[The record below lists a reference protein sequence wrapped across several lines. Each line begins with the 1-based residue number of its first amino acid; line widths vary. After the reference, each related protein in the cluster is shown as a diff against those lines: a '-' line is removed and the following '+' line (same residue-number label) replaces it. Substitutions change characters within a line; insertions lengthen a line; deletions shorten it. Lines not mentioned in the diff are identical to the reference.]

1 MTATMIENLKK
12 LAAQRI
18 WADEL
23 YFDAAILSRRNFQE
37 AYHGGFESGETIL
50 AREILNSL
58 GIAW

>member
-12 LAAQRI
+12 LAAQRV

-23 YFDAAILSRRNFQE
+23 YFDAAQMSRRNFDE
-37 AYHGGFESGETIL
+37 AYYGGRESGETIL